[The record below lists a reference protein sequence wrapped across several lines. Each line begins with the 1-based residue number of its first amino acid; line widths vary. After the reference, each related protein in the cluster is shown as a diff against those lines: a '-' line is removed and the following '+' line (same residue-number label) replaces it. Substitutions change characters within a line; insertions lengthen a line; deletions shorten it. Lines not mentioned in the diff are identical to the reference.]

1 MITFEDVSKSFRVG
15 RASALKDLLLGS
27 RGHRSESRIVH
38 AVRHVSFTVADGESV
53 ALLGHNGAGK
63 STILKLLA
71 GTIQPSSGTVTSR
84 GRIAPL
90 LELGAGFHPD
100 LTGRE
105 NIFMNASVL
114 GLPRNYVRAHL
125 DEIIE
130 FSGLKDS
137 IDMPVRFYSSG
148 MYARL
153 GFSVAVHVDPE
164 ILLVDEVL
172 AVGDTAFQQKCLE
185 RMELLQNEGRS
196 MILVTHSPSQA
207 QQFADRV
214 IILDRGRLVHDGPW
228 ASWVNGEGGQLP
240 NSATAARP
248 SASESPP

>member
-1 MITFEDVSKSFRVG
+1 MITFDDVSKSFRVG
-15 RASALKDLLLGS
+15 HTSALKDFLLGS
-27 RGHRSESRIVH
+27 RGHRSESRVVH
-38 AVRHVSFTVADGESV
+38 AVRHVSFSVADGESV

-71 GTIQPSSGTVTSR
+71 GTIQPSDGSVTSR

-114 GLPRNYVRAHL
+114 GLPRSYVRAHIK
-125 DEIIE
+125 EIID
-130 FSGLKDS
+130 FSGLDDA

-164 ILLVDEVL
+164 ILLIDEVL
-172 AVGDTAFQQKCLE
+172 AVGDSEFQEKCLA
-185 RMELLQNEGRS
+185 RMQCLRAEGRS
-196 MILVTHSPSQA
+196 MILVTHSSDQA
-207 QQFADRV
+207 RQFADRV
-214 IILDRGRLVHDGPW
+214 LVIDRGMLIHDGPH
-228 ASWVNGEGGQLP
+228 LD
-240 NSATAARP
+240 
-248 SASESPP
+248 

>member
-1 MITFEDVSKSFRVG
+1 MITFDDVSKSFRVG
-15 RASALKDLLLGS
+15 RASALKDFLLGS
-27 RGHRSESRIVH
+27 RGHRSESRVVH
-38 AVRHVSFTVADGESV
+38 AVRNVSFTVADGESI

-71 GTIQPSSGTVTSR
+71 GTIQPSAGTVTSR

-105 NIFMNASVL
+105 NIFMNAAVL
-114 GLPRNYVRAHL
+114 GLPRSYVRTHVE
-125 DEIIE
+125 EIIE
-130 FSGLKDS
+130 FSGLEDS

-164 ILLVDEVL
+164 ILLIDEVL
-172 AVGDTAFQQKCLE
+172 AVGDVEFQEKCLV
-185 RMELLQNEGRS
+185 RMQELRTEGRS
-196 MILVTHSPSQA
+196 MILVTHSPDQA

-214 IILDRGRLVHDGPW
+214 LVLDHGRLVHDGPF
-228 ASWVNGEGGQLP
+228 P
-240 NSATAARP
+240 
-248 SASESPP
+248 SESGSPLRP

>member
-71 GTIQPSSGTVTSR
+71 GTIQPSGGSVTSR

-105 NIFMNASVL
+105 NIFMNAAVL
-114 GLPRNYVRAHL
+114 GLPRSYVRAHIE
-125 DEIIE
+125 EIVE
-130 FSGLKDS
+130 FSGLEDS

-153 GFSVAVHVDPE
+153 GFSVAVHVEPE
-164 ILLVDEVL
+164 ILLIDEVL
-172 AVGDTAFQQKCLE
+172 AVGDVEFQEKCLTK
-185 RMELLQNEGRS
+185 MQELRAEGRS
-196 MILVTHSPSQA
+196 MILVTHSQEQA

-214 IILDRGRLVHDGPW
+214 LVLSHGTLLHDGQWP
-228 ASWVNGEGGQLP
+228 
-240 NSATAARP
+240 AADEDP
-248 SASESPP
+248 GVLAGA

>member
-1 MITFEDVSKSFRVG
+1 VITFDGVSKSFKVG
-15 RASALKDLLLGS
+15 RASALKDLVLGS
-27 RGHRSESRIVH
+27 QGHRSQSRLVH
-38 AVRHVSFTVADGESV
+38 AVRNVNFAVADGESI

-71 GTIQPSSGTVTSR
+71 GTIQPSKGVVVSR

-114 GLPRNYVRAHL
+114 GLSRSYVRSHL
-125 DEIIE
+125 EEIID
-130 FSGLKDS
+130 FSGLEES

-153 GFSVAVHVDPE
+153 GFSVAVHVDPD
-164 ILLVDEVL
+164 ILLIDEVL
-172 AVGDTAFQQKCLE
+172 AVGDVEFQSKCLR
-185 RMELLQNEGRS
+185 RMSELRREGRS
-196 MILVTHSPSQA
+196 LVLVTHSREQSRS
-207 QQFADRV
+207 FADRV
-214 IILDRGRLVHDGPW
+214 LILDHGTLIHDGPL
-228 ASWVNGEGGQLP
+228 AESAEADVNRTKPL
-240 NSATAARP
+240 
-248 SASESPP
+248 

>member
-1 MITFEDVSKSFRVG
+1 MIIFDDVSKSFRVG
-15 RASALKDLLLGS
+15 RSSGLKDLLLGS
-27 RGHRSESRIVH
+27 RGHRTESRVVH
-38 AVRHVSFTVADGESV
+38 AVRDVSFTVADGESV

-71 GTIQPSSGTVTSR
+71 GTIQPTEGSVASR

-114 GLPRNYVRAHL
+114 GLPRSYVRAHI
-125 DEIIE
+125 DEIID
-130 FSGLKDS
+130 FSGLEVS

-172 AVGDTAFQQKCLE
+172 AVGDAEFQKKCLAKMQ
-185 RMELLQNEGRS
+185 RLRREGRS
-196 MILVTHSPSQA
+196 MILVTHSADQA
-207 QQFADRV
+207 QAFSDRV
-214 IILDRGRLVHDGPW
+214 LLLSHGALLHDGQWPTPDGDHGLVG
-228 ASWVNGEGGQLP
+228 SV
-240 NSATAARP
+240 
-248 SASESPP
+248 

>member
-1 MITFEDVSKSFRVG
+1 MITFDDVSKSFHVG
-15 RASALKDLLLGS
+15 RASALKDFVLGS
-27 RGHRSESRIVH
+27 RGHRSKSRVVH
-38 AVRHVSFTVADGESV
+38 AVRHVSFTVADGESI
-53 ALLGHNGAGK
+53 ALVGHNGAGK

-71 GTIQPSSGTVTSR
+71 GTIQPSSGLVTSR

-105 NIFMNASVL
+105 NIYMNASVL
-114 GLPRNYVRAHL
+114 GLPKSYIRSHM
-125 DEIIE
+125 DEIID
-130 FSGLKDS
+130 FSGLENS
-137 IDMPVRFYSSG
+137 IDTPVRFYSSG

-172 AVGDTAFQQKCLE
+172 TVGDAAFQEKCLKTMQ
-185 RMELLQNEGRS
+185 RLRAEGRS
-196 MILVTHSPSQA
+196 MILVTHSPDQA

-214 IILDRGRLVHDGPW
+214 LVLDRGMLVHDGPHLGRTQ
-228 ASWVNGEGGQLP
+228 STVPG
-240 NSATAARP
+240 
-248 SASESPP
+248 

>member
-38 AVRHVSFTVADGESV
+38 AVRHVSFTVADGESI

-71 GTIQPSSGTVTSR
+71 GTIQPSGGSVTSR

-105 NIFMNASVL
+105 NIFMNAAVL
-114 GLPRNYVRAHL
+114 GLPRSYVRAHIE
-125 DEIIE
+125 EIVA
-130 FSGLKDS
+130 FSGLEDS
-137 IDMPVRFYSSG
+137 IEMPVRFYSSG
-148 MYARL
+148 MYSRL
-153 GFSVAVHVDPE
+153 GFSVAVHVEPE
-164 ILLVDEVL
+164 ILLIDEVL
-172 AVGDTAFQQKCLE
+172 AVGDVEFQEKCLAK
-185 RMELLQNEGRS
+185 MQELRAEGRS
-196 MILVTHSPSQA
+196 MILVTHSQEQA

-214 IILDRGRLVHDGPW
+214 LVLSHGTLLHDGQWP
-228 ASWVNGEGGQLP
+228 
-240 NSATAARP
+240 AADEDP
-248 SASESPP
+248 GVVAGA

>member
-1 MITFEDVSKSFRVG
+1 MITFDNVSKSFRVG
-15 RASALKDLLLGS
+15 RAKGLKDLILGS
-27 RGHRSESRIVH
+27 HGMRSESRLVH
-38 AVRHVSFTVADGESV
+38 AVRNVTFTIGDGESI

-71 GTIQPSSGTVTSR
+71 GTILPSEGSVISR

-114 GLPRNYVRAHL
+114 GLPRSYVRVHL

-130 FSGLKDS
+130 FSGLEDY

-164 ILLVDEVL
+164 ILLIDEVL
-172 AVGDTAFQQKCLE
+172 AVGDAEFQARCLQ
-185 RMELLQNEGRS
+185 RMGQLRGEGRS
-196 MILVTHSPSQA
+196 LVLVTHSTEQSRS
-207 QQFADRV
+207 FSDRV
-214 IILDRGRLVHDGPW
+214 LVLDHGRLIHDG
-228 ASWVNGEGGQLP
+228 SVGD
-240 NSATAARP
+240 
-248 SASESPP
+248 SASVHGNRNKLP

>member
-1 MITFEDVSKSFRVG
+1 MITFENVSKSFRAG
-15 RASALKDLLLGS
+15 RVSGLKDLVLGS
-27 RGHRSESRIVH
+27 RGHRSESRLVH
-38 AVRHVSFTVADGESV
+38 AVRNVSFTVADGESI
-53 ALLGHNGAGK
+53 ALLGHNGSGK

-71 GTIQPSSGTVTSR
+71 GTIQPTQGHVTSR

-114 GLPRNYVRAHL
+114 GLPRSYVRAHL
-125 DEIIE
+125 QEIID
-130 FSGLKDS
+130 FSGLEDS
-137 IDMPVRFYSSG
+137 VDMPVRFYSSG

-172 AVGDTAFQQKCLE
+172 AVGDAEFQEKCLA
-185 RMELLQNEGRS
+185 RMQELQDEGRS
-196 MILVTHSPSQA
+196 MILVTHSAAQA
-207 QQFADRV
+207 EQFANR
-214 IILDRGRLVHDGPW
+214 ILILDHGRLVQDSSHPQNAD
-228 ASWVNGEGGQLP
+228 
-240 NSATAARP
+240 
-248 SASESPP
+248 

>member
-15 RASALKDLLLGS
+15 RAGALKDLLLGS
-27 RGHRSESRIVH
+27 RGHRRESRIVH
-38 AVRHVSFTVADGESV
+38 AVRHVSFNVADGESV

-71 GTIQPSSGTVTSR
+71 GTIRPSDGSITSR

-105 NIFMNASVL
+105 NIFMNAAVL
-114 GLPRNYVRAHL
+114 GLPKTYVRAHIE
-125 DEIIE
+125 EIIE
-130 FSGLKDS
+130 FSGLEDS

-164 ILLVDEVL
+164 ILLIDEVL
-172 AVGDTAFQQKCLE
+172 AVGDAEFQEKCLA
-185 RMELLQNEGRS
+185 RMQHLRMEGRS
-196 MILVTHSPSQA
+196 MILVTHSPDQA

-214 IILDRGRLVHDGPW
+214 LVLDHGQLVHDGPFPD
-228 ASWVNGEGGQLP
+228 SLNSTP
-240 NSATAARP
+240 NY
-248 SASESPP
+248 

>member
-1 MITFEDVSKSFRVG
+1 MIVFDDVSKSFRVG

-27 RGHRSESRIVH
+27 SGHRSESRVVH

-71 GTIQPSSGTVTSR
+71 GTIQPSAGSVTSH

-105 NIFMNASVL
+105 NIFMNAAVL
-114 GLPRNYVRAHL
+114 GLPRSYVRAHVE
-125 DEIIE
+125 EIIE
-130 FSGLKDS
+130 FSGLEGS

-164 ILLVDEVL
+164 ILLIDEVL
-172 AVGDTAFQQKCLE
+172 AVGDAEFQEKCLV
-185 RMELLQNEGRS
+185 RMQELRAQGRT
-196 MILVTHSPSQA
+196 MVLVTHSAAQA
-207 QQFADRV
+207 QQFADR
-214 IILDRGRLVHDGPW
+214 IIVLDHGQITHDGPYP
-228 ASWVNGEGGQLP
+228 EPPHL
-240 NSATAARP
+240 
-248 SASESPP
+248 SPHP

>member
-1 MITFEDVSKSFRVG
+1 VIIFDDVSKSFRVG
-15 RASALKDLLLGS
+15 RSSALKDLLLGS
-27 RGHRSESRIVH
+27 RGHRAESRVVH
-38 AVRHVSFTVADGESV
+38 AVRDVSFSVADGESV

-71 GTIQPSSGTVTSR
+71 GTIQPSAGTVTSR

-105 NIFMNASVL
+105 NIFMNAAVL
-114 GLPRNYVRAHL
+114 GLPRRYVRAHIE
-125 DEIIE
+125 EIIE
-130 FSGLKDS
+130 FSGLDDS

-164 ILLVDEVL
+164 ILLIDEVL
-172 AVGDTAFQQKCLE
+172 AVGDVEFQEKCLV
-185 RMELLQNEGRS
+185 RMQELRAEGRS
-196 MILVTHSPSQA
+196 MILVTHSPDQA

-214 IILDRGRLVHDGPW
+214 LVLDHGQLVHDGPFH
-228 ASWVNGEGGQLP
+228 
-240 NSATAARP
+240 
-248 SASESPP
+248 SESVSPLGS

>member
-1 MITFEDVSKSFRVG
+1 MIIFDDVSKSFRVG
-15 RASALKDLLLGS
+15 RSSALKDLLLGS
-27 RGHRSESRIVH
+27 RGHRGESRVVH
-38 AVRHVSFTVADGESV
+38 AVRDVSFSVADGESV

-71 GTIQPSSGTVTSR
+71 GTIQPSAGTVTSR

-105 NIFMNASVL
+105 NIFMNAAVL
-114 GLPRNYVRAHL
+114 GLPRSYVRTHVK
-125 DEIIE
+125 EIIE
-130 FSGLKDS
+130 FSGLENS

-164 ILLVDEVL
+164 ILLIDEVL
-172 AVGDTAFQQKCLE
+172 AVGDVEFQGKCLA
-185 RMELLQNEGRS
+185 RMQQLRTEGRS
-196 MILVTHSPSQA
+196 MILVTHSQEQA

-214 IILDRGRLVHDGPW
+214 LVLSHGTLLYDGQWPAADGDPGVV
-228 ASWVNGEGGQLP
+228 AS
-240 NSATAARP
+240 A
-248 SASESPP
+248 

>member
-1 MITFEDVSKSFRVG
+1 MITFDDVSKSFRVG
-15 RASALKDLLLGS
+15 RASALKDFILGS
-27 RGHRSESRIVH
+27 RGHRNESRVVH
-38 AVRHVSFTVADGESV
+38 AVRNVSFTVADGESI

-71 GTIQPSSGTVTSR
+71 GTIQPSAGSVTSR

-114 GLPRNYVRAHL
+114 GLPKSYVRAHL
-125 DEIIE
+125 QEIID
-130 FSGLKDS
+130 FSGLEDS

-164 ILLVDEVL
+164 ILLIDEVL
-172 AVGDTAFQQKCLE
+172 AVGDTDFQAKCLA
-185 RMELLQNEGRS
+185 RMQELRLEGRT
-196 MILVTHSPSQA
+196 MVLVTHSQEQA
-207 QQFADRV
+207 ANFADR
-214 IILDRGRLVHDGPW
+214 ILMIDQGHLVSDKRRLAQTTTH
-228 ASWVNGEGGQLP
+228 E
-240 NSATAARP
+240 
-248 SASESPP
+248 SEDQRTTMD

>member
-1 MITFEDVSKSFRVG
+1 MITFDDVSKSFRVG
-15 RASALKDLLLGS
+15 RASALKDFLLGS
-27 RGHRSESRIVH
+27 RGHRSESRVVH
-38 AVRHVSFTVADGESV
+38 AVRSVSFTVADGESV
-53 ALLGHNGAGK
+53 ALLGNNGAGK

-71 GTIQPSSGTVTSR
+71 GTIQPSEGTVTAR

-114 GLPRNYVRAHL
+114 GLPKSYVRAHI
-125 DEIIE
+125 DEIID

-164 ILLVDEVL
+164 ILLIDEVL
-172 AVGDTAFQQKCLE
+172 AVGDAIFQQQCVAK
-185 RMELLQNEGRS
+185 MQGLQAEGRS
-196 MILVTHSPSQA
+196 MILVTHSSAQA
-207 QQFADRV
+207 QEFADRV
-214 IILDRGRLVHDGPW
+214 LILERGQLVHDGPPIT
-228 ASWVNGEGGQLP
+228 G
-240 NSATAARP
+240 
-248 SASESPP
+248 